1 MYSYGQ
7 KGPSASARCAGL
19 KTGNVIYWHYPLSGV
34 ITILFVIVN
43 VIADVLMVFL
53 LKNLRK
59 TQPTQLVPWK
69 STKSNETEKNDIS
82 IPVKATSISLAISVF
97 SISMV
102 SVYAKIFNHFEN
114 VHWPFYILMIIVK
127 MILCPILLVFTIK
140 HSKNNKP
147 KPIIPNRPMFY
158 DSEVDQGMQIL

>member
-1 MYSYGQ
+1 
-7 KGPSASARCAGL
+7 
-19 KTGNVIYWHYPLSGV
+19 
-34 ITILFVIVN
+34 
-43 VIADVLMVFL
+43 
-53 LKNLRK
+53 
-59 TQPTQLVPWK
+59 
-69 STKSNETEKNDIS
+69 
-82 IPVKATSISLAISVF
+82 
-97 SISMV
+97 MV